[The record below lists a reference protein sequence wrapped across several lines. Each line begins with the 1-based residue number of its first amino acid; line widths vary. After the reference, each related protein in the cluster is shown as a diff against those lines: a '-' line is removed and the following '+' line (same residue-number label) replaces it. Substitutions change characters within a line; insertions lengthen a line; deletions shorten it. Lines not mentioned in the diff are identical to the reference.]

1 MNNNPILWIL
11 LAVGAALLVGVF
23 LLMRPGAPTGPLP
36 AQLLPEAIEGFI
48 LVSKEA
54 RIDPI
59 FPGEDHS
66 AHASYTPAPSGPWSG
81 KVDHLGIAIF
91 KFKDLTKIGEAR
103 KLLIPSGKTETAT
116 LGGIAVELA
125 AEEGEAG
132 VFWQDGALLVAILVT
147 APAGEAADRTTLR
160 EAALAAVKAVL
171 ALHTAAKRPN

>member
-23 LLMRPGAPTGPLP
+23 LLVKPGAPAGPLP
-36 AQLLPEAIEGFI
+36 AQLLPQALEGFI

-103 KLLIPSGKTETAT
+103 KLLIPSGEIETIE
-116 LGGIAVELA
+116 GIAVEMA

-132 VFWQDGALLVAILVT
+132 VFWQEGALLVAILVT
-147 APAGEAADRTTLR
+147 APAAGEAVDLQTLR
-160 EAALAAVKAVL
+160 EAAQVAAKAVL
-171 ALHTAAKRPN
+171 ALRGTP

>member
-23 LLMRPGAPTGPLP
+23 LLVKPGAPAGPLP
-36 AQLLPEAIEGFI
+36 AQLLPQALEGFI

-103 KLLIPSGKTETAT
+103 KLLIPSGEIETIE
-116 LGGIAVELA
+116 GIAVEMA

-132 VFWQDGALLVAILVT
+132 VFWQEGALLVAILVT
-147 APAGEAADRTTLR
+147 APAAGEAADLQTLR
-160 EAALAAVKAVL
+160 EAAQVAAKAVL
-171 ALHTAAKRPN
+171 ALRGTP